1 MFKVVDK
8 NTGEVYVVYAF
19 VGMQF
24 MLFNEESDCWVF
36 RDIDDF
42 RPFEEEI

>member
-8 NTGEVYVVYAF
+8 NTGEVYVVYAIA
-19 VGMQF
+19 GMHF
-24 MLFNEESDCWVF
+24 MLFDEADDCWF
-36 RDIDDF
+36 FGEITNY